1 MKGHDVRALAATI
14 IARVVKADGSLS
26 SHLDQYKSLSDS
38 ALLQELCFGCC
49 RWYFQ
54 IDAICNCFL
63 SSPLKDKDLNLKCLL
78 LVGIYQLRFLRIPDH
93 AAINETVS
101 ATTSLKKPWAK
112 SLVNGV
118 LRQSLRRKDE
128 VEAELSS
135 ASQFFRFSHPQWLI
149 DTLKDQWPEQWSQI
163 LDANNSYPPM
173 TLRVNIGRISRNEYL
188 GKLEK
193 AGLPAGLGKFADSSI
208 YLESPCGVDK
218 LPGFSSGDVSVQD
231 EASQL
236 VPAQLR
242 LEPGLRILDA
252 CAAPGGKTCQILES
266 ERSLAQ
272 VVALDMN
279 ESRSKRILENLDRLQ
294 LSAQVRVADAA
305 HPNEWWD
312 GVPFDRILV
321 DAPCSATGV
330 IRRHPDIKLLL
341 RTEEIQNL
349 VRIQLKIL
357 HALWACLKPGGF
369 LLYTT
374 CSVLKQENEE
384 VIADFLAQSNNAKY
398 QAITADWGVE
408 CRYGRQLLPVD
419 NSHDGFFY
427 SLLRKNN
434 SDSGNDV

>member
-1 MKGHDVRALAATI
+1 
-14 IARVVKADGSLS
+14 
-26 SHLDQYKSLSDS
+26 
-38 ALLQELCFGCC
+38 
-49 RWYFQ
+49 
-54 IDAICNCFL
+54 
-63 SSPLKDKDLNLKCLL
+63 
-78 LVGIYQLRFLRIPDH
+78 
-93 AAINETVS
+93 VS

-218 LPGFSSGDVSVQD
+218 LPGFGSGDVSVQD

>member
-1 MKGHDVRALAATI
+1 
-14 IARVVKADGSLS
+14 
-26 SHLDQYKSLSDS
+26 
-38 ALLQELCFGCC
+38 
-49 RWYFQ
+49 
-54 IDAICNCFL
+54 
-63 SSPLKDKDLNLKCLL
+63 
-78 LVGIYQLRFLRIPDH
+78 
-93 AAINETVS
+93 
-101 ATTSLKKPWAK
+101 
-112 SLVNGV
+112 
-118 LRQSLRRKDE
+118 
-128 VEAELSS
+128 
-135 ASQFFRFSHPQWLI
+135 
-149 DTLKDQWPEQWSQI
+149 
-163 LDANNSYPPM
+163 M

-218 LPGFSSGDVSVQD
+218 LPGFGSGDVGVQD